1 MWSWD
6 VASASPGS
14 LLDMEN
20 LKLLAGSLLNQN
32 LLFNVLE
39 LPGICMHTSVTEAQ
53 GEDSKI
59 MSAFFEDWI
68 IRGWG

>member
-1 MWSWD
+1 MFIWSF
-6 VASASPGS
+6 
-14 LLDMEN
+14 E
-20 LKLLAGSLLNQN
+20 KLQIPRLHPALLNQN
-32 LLFNVLE
+32 LLFNILE